1 MADSRFHS
9 RVGPFSLAELAAVA
23 EAEIGANGDPELLL
37 SDVAPLEIAGANQL
51 SFLDNRKYISSFE
64 NTKAAACIVAPE
76 LADRAPDGIA
86 LLLSKQ
92 PYKAYALVARAFY
105 PILPPEPGVAETAF
119 VEQGASVDKSSRIE
133 HGAVIGAN
141 AVIGK
146 KCLIEANAVI
156 GPAVEIG
163 DNTTVGA
170 CASLSNCLVGSR
182 THIYS
187 GVRIGQDGFG
197 FFPDPAGHT
206 KVPQLGRVIIGDD
219 VEIGA
224 NSTID
229 RGSGHDTVIGQGC
242 WIDNLVQIAHNVE
255 FGRGCVIA
263 AMAGISGSVKIGDFV
278 FLAGQVGV
286 IGHVTIGAGAKVAG
300 QSGVTKDI
308 PPGATMG
315 GTPIVPI
322 KDWHRQSILLSRLI
336 NKDK

>member
-1 MADSRFHS
+1 MADPRFHT
-9 RVGPFSLAELAAVA
+9 RVGPFTLAELADVA
-23 EAEIGANGDPELLL
+23 EAEIGASGDPGMLL
-37 SDVAPLEIAGANQL
+37 SDVAPLENAGADQL

-76 LADRAPDGIA
+76 LANRAPEGIA

-92 PYKAYALVARAFY
+92 PYKSYALAARAFY
-105 PILPPEPGVAETAF
+105 PVLPPEPGIAETAF
-119 VEQGASVDKSSRIE
+119 IEQVAVVGKSSRIE

-141 AVIGK
+141 AVIGE
-146 KCLIEANAVI
+146 KCLIEANVVI

-163 DNTTVGA
+163 DNTTVGT
-170 CASLSNCLVGSR
+170 CSSLSHCLVGSR
-182 THIYS
+182 THIFP
-187 GVRIGQDGFG
+187 GVRIGQEGFG

-206 KVPQLGRVIIGDD
+206 KVPQLGRAIIGDD

-224 NSTID
+224 NSTVD

-242 WIDNLVQIAHNVE
+242 WLDNLVQIAHNVE
-255 FGRGCVIA
+255 LGRGCVIA
-263 AMAGISGSVKIGDFV
+263 AMAGVSGSAKLGDFV
-278 FLAGQVGV
+278 FIAGQVGV
-286 IGHVTIGAGAKVAG
+286 IGHVTVGAGAKVAG

-315 GTPIVPI
+315 GTPAVPI
-322 KDWHRQSILLSRLI
+322 TDWHRQSIMLSRLV